1 MINVIAEIQRLI
13 HNCTKKGEKMISRF
27 INQLFY
33 FYYLILIIRIFL
45 TWIPNIDW
53 ESQPF
58 YFLRSITDPFLNIFR
73 GIIPPIGGML
83 DISPIIAFIALQFL
97 QIGINW
103 LLAAFGL

>member
-1 MINVIAEIQRLI
+1 
-13 HNCTKKGEKMISRF
+13 MISRF

-53 ESQPF
+53 DSQPF
-58 YFLRSITDPFLNIFR
+58 NFLRSITDPFLNIIR
-73 GIIPPIGGML
+73 GVIPPIGGML
-83 DISPIIAFIALQFL
+83 DISPIIAFFALQFL
-97 QIGINW
+97 QIGVNW